1 MRKNF
6 IFGILAVFCLDAQAG
21 DWVVFKYD
29 GEKDITYSTA
39 FIDKGGI
46 FSTHYEAWLK
56 VDYPDPDN
64 KPNCLNSTGLASVYC
79 AQAIADRPKELVY
92 RVVIECNNKIVTAAL
107 SSARNAAGGVSG
119 VGDFTVG
126 SHPGTIG
133 YKLAEYY
140 CD

>member
-1 MRKNF
+1 MRDYIVGF
-6 IFGILAVFCLDAQAG
+6 LALLSLHALAD
-21 DWVVFKYD
+21 DWVTFEYD

-64 KPNCLNSTGLASVYC
+64 KPNCLNSTGLASAYC
-79 AQAIADRPKELVY
+79 AQAIANRPKELVY
-92 RVVIECNNKIVTAAL
+92 RVVIECDNKIVTAAL

-126 SHPGTIG
+126 RHPGTIG